1 MALISSKCGKDD
13 PKGEYV
19 YEYPRPAMTADNVI
33 FGFGGNKLQILLV
46 ERGIEPFKGSWAL
59 PGGFLRMSET
69 IEECSRREL
78 REETN
83 VHDVYLEQFHVF
95 SDPRRDPRGRVV
107 TVAFIALVRPSDHA
121 VIGGDDASNAM
132 WFDVDM
138 LPPLAFDHLQ
148 IIDKARVYLKEMLR
162 IKPLAF
168 NLLNEVFSVDELR
181 NVYEVITGN
190 TYDRRNFYRKL
201 MQSNL
206 LKDADEDSTDVSES
220 HCSMSMHSDANNAD
234 VLSPQEHI
242 ISSYCKSDL
251 VPLSLKNED
260 APKKSKRK
268 LRFFRFNE
276 DRDLNNDSD
285 EDASI
290 KDLFSF

>member
-59 PGGFLRMSET
+59 PGGFLRMCET
-69 IEECSRREL
+69 IEECARREL

-206 LKDADEDSTDVSES
+206 LKDVDEDPMVASES
-220 HCSMSMHSDANNAD
+220 HCSMSMHSDAED
-234 VLSPQEHI
+234 RDDMPVKGQLVTSCERCEPEI
-242 ISSYCKSDL
+242 ISL
-251 VPLSLKNED
+251 NNI

>member
-33 FGFGGNKLQILLV
+33 FGVGGNKLQILLV

-59 PGGFLRMSET
+59 PGGFLRMCET
-69 IEECSRREL
+69 IEECARREL

-168 NLLNEVFSVDELR
+168 NLLDRVFSVDELR

-206 LKDADEDSTDVSES
+206 LKDVDEDSMVASES
-220 HCSMSMHSDANNAD
+220 RCSMSMHPDANNED
-234 VLSPQEHI
+234 VLSSKEHL
-242 ISSYCKSDL
+242 ISSCSKSDL
-251 VPLSLKNED
+251 ISLSLKNED

>member
-69 IEECSRREL
+69 IEECARREL

-206 LKDADEDSTDVSES
+206 LKDVDEDPMVASES
-220 HCSMSMHSDANNAD
+220 HCSMSMHSDTED
-234 VLSPQEHI
+234 RDDMPVKGQLVTSCERCEPEI
-242 ISSYCKSDL
+242 ISL
-251 VPLSLKNED
+251 NNI

>member
-69 IEECSRREL
+69 IEECARREL

-206 LKDADEDSTDVSES
+206 LKDADEDSMVASES
-220 HCSMSMHSDANNAD
+220 RCNMSVHADTENTDELPVKCEIPKSCCNSESNDISFSD
-234 VLSPQEHI
+234 I
-242 ISSYCKSDL
+242 
-251 VPLSLKNED
+251 